1 MMLLAEVMLLVS
13 LATLGVFA
21 GANLAEGALLVPYWR
36 SLPAPAFFAWYHAND
51 RRLLAFFAPLTA
63 VTVLCAAAAAAAAF
77 AAGHPGR
84 WLAALGVALVA
95 TAAAMFPL
103 YFQGVNARFSAAAIA
118 ADDLPAALAS
128 WATWHRVREV
138 ALIVALI
145 AVLCATLRT
154 GAVASAY

>member
-1 MMLLAEVMLLVS
+1 MLLAEVMLLVA
-13 LATLGVFA
+13 LATLGAFV
-21 GANLAEGALLVPYWR
+21 GAMLAEGALLVPYWR
-36 SLPAPAFFAWYHAND
+36 SLPAPAFFAWYGAND
-51 RRLLAFFAPLTA
+51 KRLLAFFAPLTT
-63 VTVLCAAAAAAAAF
+63 VTALCTAAGALAAF

-128 WATWHRVREV
+128 WATWHHVREV
-138 ALIVALI
+138 VTVGALI
-145 AVLCATLRT
+145 AVLCAALTT
-154 GAVASAY
+154 DV

>member
-13 LATLGVFA
+13 LAALGALV
-21 GANLAEGALLVPYWR
+21 GAMLAEGALLVPYWR
-36 SLPAPAFFAWYHAND
+36 SLPAPAFFAWYAAND
-51 RRLLAFFAPLTA
+51 KRLLAFFAPLTM
-63 VTVLCAAAAAAAAF
+63 VTVLCTSAAAVAAL

-128 WATWHRVREV
+128 WTTWHHVREV
-138 ALIVALI
+138 ITVAALI
-145 AVLCATLRT
+145 AVLCAATT
-154 GAVASAY
+154 NV